1 MRISD
6 WSSDVCSSD
15 LELATDIESPHAKR
29 RIFSPTLLRIIIES
43 EKLEGIGM
51 GNAFFAMISGNQRG
65 ALGEESDA
73 RRLVAIKDRA
83 LTSLAVR
90 HSLFEIG
97 FERSEARR
105 VGKECVSSCRY
116 GWLP

>member
-6 WSSDVCSSD
+6 WSSDVCLPISFYVFRERVGEGAYSIKRIARPVA

-65 ALGEESDA
+65 ALGAE
-73 RRLVAIKDRA
+73 
-83 LTSLAVR
+83 
-90 HSLFEIG
+90 
-97 FERSEARR
+97 SEADRTS
-105 VGKECVSSCRY
+105 VV
-116 GWLP
+116 